1 MAGGRRGLVDVVAEA
16 AGRQAISVRS
26 ASAGWPSE
34 VDILTDTGPVP
45 VALHVGPV
53 GASHRGRGDTE
64 RRFQNPGSNR
74 PVSAPAGALPI
85 LLGVWTE
92 EGKTVFVGLDGRER
106 VDRPTRFSLF
116 MPLHVLRAAAE
127 TGWAEHFNTAKE
139 KVVAFLPGLLPVYVQ
154 LVRSDVEIDAADVSS
169 IVAAAGM
176 TDVLDS
182 AAERGRRTVSTLV
195 RDAVFSRTVR
205 EAYGG
210 LCAMCG
216 LNFSLVVGAHIL
228 PVAAPGAPD
237 EAWNG
242 IALCHNHHA
251 VFDAH
256 KLHVD
261 PDTQAINV
269 HPDLTDGRSKSN
281 ACRDFVDRTFTTL
294 TLPKDIRDQPRREMF
309 LRRYEFFPSKYEW
322 VDSQRLA

>member
-1 MAGGRRGLVDVVAEA
+1 MATGRKALVSVVADA
-16 AGRQAISVRS
+16 VGRAVLSVRS
-26 ASAGWPSE
+26 ANSGWPAE
-34 VDILTDTGPVP
+34 VDVLTDTGTLP

-53 GASHRGRGDTE
+53 GNSHRGRDFE
-64 RRFQNPGSNR
+64 RRFQNPGSDR
-74 PVSAPAGALPI
+74 PVMSPAGATPI

-92 EGKTVFVGLDGRER
+92 EGRTVLVGLDGRER
-106 VDRPTRFSLF
+106 VGRSTRFSLF
-116 MPLHVLRAAAE
+116 VPLHVLRAAAVG
-127 TGWAEHFNTAKE
+127 GWVEHFNAADE

-154 LVRSDVEIDAADVSS
+154 LIHSNVEIDAGEVSS

-176 TDVLDS
+176 TDAEDY
-182 AAERGRRTVSTLV
+182 AAERGRRTASALI
-195 RDAVFSRTVR
+195 RDARFSKEVR

-256 KLHVD
+256 KLHID
-261 PDTQAINV
+261 PETLSINV
-269 HPDLTDGRSKSN
+269 HPDLLAGKSRSS
-281 ACRDFVDRTFTTL
+281 ACNEFVERTFPTL
-294 TLPKDIRDQPRREMF
+294 TPPADTSHRPRREMF
-309 LRRYEFFPSKYEW
+309 VRRYEFFPSKYQW
-322 VDSQRLA
+322 VRD